1 MEPMFDTSDTFYP
14 SKLLKGRGMKK
25 NTALKNKLFWIA
37 LAFALTLVGSN
48 LMTPAWADSAN
59 RIGAGVHYWVALDD
73 IDVNDVDEEGFSFIF
88 SYQNIRAGFFKFEA
102 DLGLLKEGYAGA
114 DTTVWSPQAYFLVG
128 KGIYGGVGVG
138 INYADGDFAKNPFY
152 ALRVGFDLEVLPSI
166 FLDLNANYRFE
177 NWNFDYIKEDV
188 STDTVTM
195 GAVLRL
201 EF

>member
-1 MEPMFDTSDTFYP
+1 
-14 SKLLKGRGMKK
+14 MKK
-25 NTALKNKLFWIA
+25 HTALKNKLFWMV
-37 LAFALTLVGSN
+37 LVFGLTFINTN
-48 LMTPAWADSAN
+48 LIDSARADSTS
-59 RIGAGVHYWVALDD
+59 RLGAGVHYWVALDD
-73 IDVNDVDEEGFSFIF
+73 IDLDNVDEDGYSFIF

-102 DLGLLKEGYAGA
+102 DLGMLQKGYAGA

-138 INYADGDFAKNPFY
+138 INYSDGDFAKNPFY

-177 NWNFDYIKEDV
+177 NWNFNRIKEDV